1 LKHPNASRGRSPDLG
16 DAAETTMAGG
26 GLVQIN
32 HADEPYVD
40 LMRLNG
46 ADGTRLIAAGRAI
59 ENLRSAL
66 ATVTLGWSARKLI
79 A

>member
-1 LKHPNASRGRSPDLG
+1 
-16 DAAETTMAGG
+16 
-26 GLVQIN
+26 
-32 HADEPYVD
+32 
-40 LMRLNG
+40 LNG